1 MTKNYFLLL
10 ALCFLSSVNAQII
23 NIPGALF
30 KAQLQQANETNNVAK
45 DINNN
50 PMKIDLN
57 NDTEIDADEASKVYS
72 LNIIGS
78 TSLPLYDLTGI
89 KYFKNLTYLYCADS
103 YLTSLDLSGLNNLK
117 ELVCSRSKIES
128 IDLKGL
134 TSLEKLDCYSNSIT
148 SLDISDC
155 KNLKVL
161 TCLQN
166 SLYNLDTTG
175 LLNLESIDCS
185 QNKIKILIIP
195 FLDKLIDLKCNENQ
209 IEALDFSGISNLM
222 TLDCSSNNL
231 KTVNVSNLSKL
242 SYFKIRKN
250 KLDVLDVSA
259 LFNLETFA
267 CGENFLTSLN
277 ISKNQNIKD
286 LECGGNLYTSIDLSG
301 HKKLF
306 SLRFNYSNISS
317 VNLKNCESLMVFDC
331 TDNQLISLDVS
342 DCKNLSQLDC
352 SFNKLK
358 SLYIKN
364 GISYNY
370 YYFFNFNPTLK
381 YICADEIEVMDFQN
395 RVNNL
400 GYNCIVNSYCSFN
413 PGGTY
418 YTISGNQKYDSDNNG
433 CDISDTKLPNL
444 NFNIT
449 DGTLKGNII
458 SDESGNYSISVGEGT
473 HTITPI
479 LEDPNYYEVSPESL
493 VVTFPTQT
501 SPFTQNFCVT
511 PKGEHQ
517 DIEITILSTVPARPG
532 FDATYKIVYKNK
544 ANKTVSGSVTL
555 DFNDAVLDYVAASP
569 SITNQTTNKLV
580 WDYTNLKALETREI
594 NVTLNVNSPMET
606 PAVNINDRLSFNAL
620 ITPVTGDEKPV
631 DNSFAMRQTVVGS
644 FDPNDKTCLEG
655 DVITP
660 ELIGE
665 YVHYLIRFENTGTYP
680 AENIVVKDMID
691 LSKFDISTLVPTSA
705 SHSYTTK
712 ISEGNKVEFIFEKID
727 LPFNDAY
734 NDGYIAFKIKTL
746 PTLKTGDSFTNEANI
761 YFDYN
766 FPILTN
772 KATSTFKTLGTQD
785 FEFSKYFNIYPNPAQ
800 NVLNIS
806 IKNDAT
812 IKSIA
817 VYDVLGQLVIA
828 VPNAVDVS
836 TIDVSKLRTGNYI
849 LKIKTDNGTSGVKF
863 IKL

>member
-1 MTKNYFLLL
+1 MIKNYLLL
-10 ALCFLSSVNAQII
+10 IALCFFSLTINAQII
-23 NIPGALF
+23 NFSDVNFKQKLLMSDIYNSLARDSNGENIKIDQNNNNEIEQSEALRVCYLNISCSGCSDLSKITDF
-30 KAQLQQANETNNVAK
+30 SDIYHFTNIEDLDCSYNKISHVDVSYLKKLKKLNFIYNETVDAQVSNLVNLEYLAGSQNNLQN
-45 DINNN
+45 IN
-50 PMKIDLN
+50 L
-57 NDTEIDADEASKVYS
+57 E
-72 LNIIGS
+72 G
-78 TSLPLYDLTGI
+78 
-89 KYFKNLTYLYCADS
+89 
-103 YLTSLDLSGLNNLK
+103 LTSLKVLSLANNQLKSLNFNNLINLK
-117 ELVCSRSKIES
+117 EVTCSNNQIVSFDISGINNIEKLDLETNKITVLNLPDSPKLNRLICGGNKLSYLDLTKTRNLVSLMCSGNNLTNL
-128 IDLKGL
+128 DLKGL
-134 TSLEKLDCYSNSIT
+134 KIESLRCVGNNLTNLDLKGIETIKYLSCGMNKFTTLDLNDQVNLFELDCTYS
-148 SLDISDC
+148 L
-155 KNLKVL
+155 L
-161 TCLQN
+161 TE
-166 SLYNLDTTG
+166 
-175 LLNLESIDCS
+175 LNL
-185 QNKIKILIIP
+185 
-195 FLDKLIDLKCNENQ
+195 
-209 IEALDFSGISNLM
+209 
-222 TLDCSSNNL
+222 NN
-231 KTVNVSNLSKL
+231 
-242 SYFKIRKN
+242 
-250 KLDVLDVSA
+250 
-259 LFNLETFA
+259 
-267 CGENFLTSLN
+267 C
-277 ISKNQNIKD
+277 
-286 LECGGNLYTSIDLSG
+286 
-301 HKKLF
+301 KKLEVLSSSF
-306 SLRFNYSNISS
+306 SNELTAI
-317 VNLKNCESLMVFDC
+317 
-331 TDNQLISLDVS
+331 
-342 DCKNLSQLDC
+342 
-352 SFNKLK
+352 
-358 SLYIKN
+358 YIKN
-364 GISYNY
+364 DYFSYS
-370 YYFFNFNPTLK
+370 YYFGANPKLK
-381 YICADEIEVMDFQN
+381 YICTSEALIDHYHNLLKD
-395 RVNNL
+395 RVS
-400 GYNCIVNSYCSFN
+400 YVEVNSYCSFN
-413 PGGTY
+413 PGGIY
-418 YTISGNQKYDSDNNG
+418 YTIAGNQKYDSDNNS
-433 CDISDTKLPNL
+433 CDISDSKFPNL
-444 NFNIT
+444 NFQIT
-449 DGTLKGNII
+449 DGTNSGTII
-458 SDESGNYSISVGEGT
+458 SDVSGNYSIPVGEGT

-479 LEDPNYYEVSPESL
+479 LENPNYYEVSPESL

-517 DIEITILSTVPARPG
+517 DLEITILSTIPARPG

-631 DNSFAMRQTVVGS
+631 DNSFALRQTVVGS

-772 KATSTFKTLGTQD
+772 KATSTFKTLGIQD
-785 FEFSKYFNIYPNPAQ
+785 FEFSKYFNIYPNPVKD
-800 NVLNIS
+800 VLSIS

-812 IKSIA
+812 IKSIS

-828 VPNAVDVS
+828 VPNAADVS

>member
-1 MTKNYFLLL
+1 MQKNYFL
-10 ALCFLSSVNAQII
+10 FLIFFTFSFADAQII
-23 NIPGALF
+23 NFPDYYV
-30 KAQLQQANETNNVAK
+30 KAKLLQ
-45 DINNN
+45 
-50 PMKIDLN
+50 
-57 NDTEIDADEASKVYS
+57 
-72 LNIIGS
+72 
-78 TSLPLYDLTGI
+78 
-89 KYFKNLTYLYCADS
+89 ADS
-103 YLTSLDLSGLNNLK
+103 YSPYLIAKNEGGVFFKIDSNNDGQIDVTEALRVSYLDLSSYGLNNLDGLNNFPNLK
-117 ELVCSRSKIES
+117 ELVCRNNSLTNIDLTELPNLEKIDCSTNRLTSLDLKVQVKITELVCDHNQLTS
-128 IDLKGL
+128 IVINDKNVLAKLICYSNRLSFLNLNNVSQLKELDCSGNNFTMLDFSALTELTTLDFSYNTIATIDLKSLSNLELLNFGSNRLKSVDLSSNLKLKALNFEYNQFENIDIRNLTNL
-134 TSLEKLDCYSNSIT
+134 TSLYFTGNFISTIDLENNRLLKTIYCVGNKIT
-148 SLDISDC
+148 SLDLSNQVKLTDLYCYDNLLTTLDLSQC
-155 KNLKVL
+155 KNLFSLNCSNNPL
-161 TCLQN
+161 TF
-166 SLYNLDTTG
+166 
-175 LLNLESIDCS
+175 LNLK
-185 QNKIKILIIP
+185 NGA
-195 FLDKLIDLKCNENQ
+195 N
-209 IEALDFSGISNLM
+209 AMFSASG
-222 TLDCSSNNL
+222 TNL
-231 KTVNVSNLSKL
+231 KFLCTDDD
-242 SYFKIRKN
+242 SYAQYN
-250 KLDVLDVSA
+250 A
-259 LFNLETFA
+259 
-267 CGENFLTSLN
+267 EN
-277 ISKNQNIKD
+277 
-286 LECGGNLYTSIDLSG
+286 
-301 HKKLF
+301 H
-306 SLRFNYSNISS
+306 LRLSNIS
-317 VNLKNCESLMVFDC
+317 
-331 TDNQLISLDVS
+331 
-342 DCKNLSQLDC
+342 
-352 SFNKLK
+352 
-358 SLYIKN
+358 
-364 GISYNY
+364 
-370 YYFFNFNPTLK
+370 
-381 YICADEIEVMDFQN
+381 
-395 RVNNL
+395 
-400 GYNCIVNSYCSFN
+400 NCIVNSYCSFN

-594 NVTLNVNSPMET
+594 NVTLNVNSPMEN

-631 DNSFAMRQTVVGS
+631 DNSFALRQTVVGS

-712 ISEGNKVEFIFEKID
+712 ISEGNRVEFIFEKIN
-727 LPFNDAY
+727 LPFNDAH

-785 FEFSKYFNIYPNPAQ
+785 FEFAKYFTIYPNPAQ

-806 IKNDAT
+806 IKNDII
-812 IKSIA
+812 IKSLAI
-817 VYDVLGQLVIA
+817 YDILGQLVIA
-828 VPNAVDVS
+828 VPNAENVS